1 MKLLNVIKKSPA
13 GKLILAVPVILLAII
28 LILVFRKDKV
38 DNSVKLQQGIAYLE
52 ALEAKNPQDMV
63 KELQEKQR
71 EEESAKVDEIL
82 ARIDSGEISIWSQFY
97 GAAILGDSRAEDF
110 VADGFLTTTNVFAE
124 KGTMCTDAADYIDA
138 VAATNP
144 TRIFFT
150 YGMNDVDG
158 YWNTAEEFIEG
169 YTKVIKAYRER
180 IPDAVIFVNSII
192 PVNAH
197 AIENDSN
204 YKNIPEYN
212 EALKKMTEDLGVCWI
227 DCDSYLDDYPELYDT
242 DGQHFFPEMY
252 PIWARTMLKTAFDYE
267 YEKTGSADA
276 LSQQVAANASAAAQA
291 ANAESTDS
299 SEQAADETGTADG
312 DSDTSGDDGETS
324 ADGAETSADGAE
336 TEDTENTD
344 EAETE
349 DTAADGA
356 A

>member
-13 GKLILAVPVILLAII
+13 GKLIIAVPVII
-28 LILVFRKDKV
+28 LVIVIFLVFRKDKV

-63 KELQEKQR
+63 EELREKQR

-82 ARIDSGEISIWSQFY
+82 AQIDSGQISIWSQFN

-110 VADGFLTTTNVFAE
+110 VFDGFLTTTNVFAE
-124 KGTMCTDAADYIDA
+124 KGTMCTDAMNYIDA
-138 VAATNP
+138 VAAANP

-158 YWNTAEEFIEG
+158 YWNTAAEFIEG
-169 YTKVIKAYRER
+169 YTKVIKAYREK
-180 IPDAVIFVNSII
+180 IPGAVIFVNSII

-212 EALKKMTEDLGVCWI
+212 EALKKMADDLGVCWI

-242 DGQHFFPEMY
+242 DGQHFFPDMY

-267 YEKTGSADA
+267 YEKTGDADA
-276 LSQQVAANASAAAQA
+276 LSQEVSANASAAAEA
-291 ANAESTDS
+291 ANAENADS
-299 SEQAADETGTADG
+299 SEQTADDSAEVDGDTEASDGDTEASADGSGETEEAETADET
-312 DSDTSGDDGETS
+312 
-324 ADGAETSADGAE
+324 
-336 TEDTENTD
+336 
-344 EAETE
+344 EAEDMT
-349 DTAADGA
+349 DGGDA
-356 A
+356 

>member
-1 MKLLNVIKKSPA
+1 MKLLNIIKKSPA
-13 GKLILAVPVILLAII
+13 GKLIIAVPVILLAVI
-28 LILVFRKDKV
+28 LFLVFRKDKV

-52 ALEAKNPQDMV
+52 SLEAKNPQDMME
-63 KELQEKQR
+63 ELREKQR

-82 ARIDSGEISIWSQFY
+82 AKIDSGEISIWSQFN

-110 VADGFLTTTNVFAE
+110 VFDGFLTTTNVFAE
-124 KGTMCTDAADYIDA
+124 KGTMCTDAMNYIDA
-138 VAATNP
+138 VASANP

-158 YWNTAEEFIEG
+158 YWNTSAEFIEG

-180 IPDAVIFVNSII
+180 IPGAVLFVNSII

-212 EALKKMTEDLGVCWI
+212 EALKKMADDLGVCWI

-242 DGQHFFPEMY
+242 DGQHFFPDMY

-267 YEKTGSADA
+267 YEKTGDADA
-276 LSQQVAANASAAAQA
+276 LSQEVSANASAAAEA
-291 ANAESTDS
+291 ANAEKADS
-299 SEQAADETGTADG
+299 SEQTADDAAEADG
-312 DSDTSGDDGETS
+312 DAEASDGDTEAS
-324 ADGAETSADGAE
+324 ADGSGE
-336 TEDTENTD
+336 TD
-344 EAETE
+344 EAETADEAEAE
-349 DTAADGA
+349 DTTDGGDA
-356 A
+356 

>member
-13 GKLILAVPVILLAII
+13 GKLLIAVPVILLVVVLFLA
-28 LILVFRKDKV
+28 LRKDKV

-52 ALEAKNPQDMV
+52 ALEAKNPQDMME
-63 KELQEKQR
+63 ELRAKQR

-82 ARIDSGEISIWSQFY
+82 ARIDSGEISVWSQFN

-110 VADGFLTTTNVFAE
+110 VFDGFLTTTNVFAE
-124 KGTMCTDAADYIDA
+124 KGTMCTDAMNYIDA
-138 VAATNP
+138 VASANP

-158 YWNTAEEFIEG
+158 YWNTAAEFIEG
-169 YTKVIKAYRER
+169 YTKVIKAYQEK
-180 IPDAVIFVNSII
+180 IPGAVIFVNSII

-212 EALKKMTEDLGVCWI
+212 EALKKMADDLGVCWI

-242 DGQHFFPEMY
+242 DGQHFFPDMY

-267 YEKTGSADA
+267 YEQTGDADA
-276 LSQQVAANASAAAQA
+276 LSQQVSANASAAEA
-291 ANAESTDS
+291 ADGTANTESADS
-299 SEQAADETGTADG
+299 SEQNADNADTADG
-312 DSDTSGDDGETS
+312 NTETS
-324 ADGAETSADGAE
+324 EGDAETSADAGETAE
-336 TEDTENTD
+336 AENAD
-344 EAETE
+344 EAEAE
-349 DTAADGA
+349 DTADGGDN
-356 A
+356 

>member
-13 GKLILAVPVILLAII
+13 GKLIIAVPVII
-28 LILVFRKDKV
+28 LVIVIFLVFRKDKV

-63 KELQEKQR
+63 EELREKQR

-82 ARIDSGEISIWSQFY
+82 AQIDSGQISIWSQFN

-110 VADGFLTTTNVFAE
+110 VFDGFLTTTNVFAE
-124 KGTMCTDAADYIDA
+124 KGTMCTDAMNYIDA
-138 VAATNP
+138 VAAANP

-158 YWNTAEEFIEG
+158 YWNTAAEFIEG
-169 YTKVIKAYRER
+169 YTKVIKAYREK
-180 IPDAVIFVNSII
+180 IPGAVIFVNSII

-212 EALKKMTEDLGVCWI
+212 EALKKMADDLGVCWI

-242 DGQHFFPEMY
+242 DGQHFFPDMY

-267 YEKTGSADA
+267 YEKTGDADA
-276 LSQQVAANASAAAQA
+276 LSQEVSANASAAAEA
-291 ANAESTDS
+291 ANAENADS
-299 SEQAADETGTADG
+299 SEQTADDAAEVDGDTEASDGDTEASADGSGETEEAETADET
-312 DSDTSGDDGETS
+312 
-324 ADGAETSADGAE
+324 
-336 TEDTENTD
+336 
-344 EAETE
+344 EAEDMT
-349 DTAADGA
+349 DGGDA
-356 A
+356 

>member
-13 GKLILAVPVILLAII
+13 GKLIIAVPVILLAVI
-28 LILVFRKDKV
+28 LFLVLRKDKV

-52 ALEAKNPQDMV
+52 ALEAKNPQDMME
-63 KELQEKQR
+63 ELRAKQR

-82 ARIDSGEISIWSQFY
+82 AKIDSGEISIWSQFN

-110 VADGFLTTTNVFAE
+110 VFDGFLTTTNVFAE
-124 KGTMCTDAADYIDA
+124 KGTMCTDAMDYIDA
-138 VAATNP
+138 VASANP

-158 YWNTAEEFIEG
+158 YWNTAAEFIEG
-169 YTKVIKAYRER
+169 YTKVIKAYREK
-180 IPDAVIFVNSII
+180 IPGAVLFVNSII

-212 EALKKMTEDLGVCWI
+212 EALKKMADDLGVCWI

-242 DGQHFFPEMY
+242 DGQHFFPDMY

-267 YEKTGSADA
+267 YEKTGDADA
-276 LSQQVAANASAAAQA
+276 LSQQVSANASAAAEA
-291 ANAESTDS
+291 ANSENADS
-299 SEQAADETGTADG
+299 SEQTADDAAETDGDTGASDGDAEASADGGGETEEAETADETEA
-312 DSDTSGDDGETS
+312 
-324 ADGAETSADGAE
+324 
-336 TEDTENTD
+336 EDTTD
-344 EAETE
+344 GGDA
-349 DTAADGA
+349 
-356 A
+356 

>member
-13 GKLILAVPVILLAII
+13 GKLIIAVPVII
-28 LILVFRKDKV
+28 LVIVIFLVFRKDKV

-63 KELQEKQR
+63 EELREKQR

-82 ARIDSGEISIWSQFY
+82 AQIDSGQISIWSQFN

-110 VADGFLTTTNVFAE
+110 VFDGFLTTTNVFAE
-124 KGTMCTDAADYIDA
+124 KGTMCTDAMNYIDA
-138 VAATNP
+138 VAAANP

-158 YWNTAEEFIEG
+158 YWNTAAEFIEG
-169 YTKVIKAYRER
+169 YTKVIKAYREK
-180 IPDAVIFVNSII
+180 IPGAVIFVNSII

-212 EALKKMTEDLGVCWI
+212 EALKKMADDLGVCWI

-242 DGQHFFPEMY
+242 DGQHFFPDMY
-252 PIWARTMLKTAFDYE
+252 PIRARTMLKTAFDYE
-267 YEKTGSADA
+267 YEKTGDADA
-276 LSQQVAANASAAAQA
+276 LSQEVSANASAAAEA
-291 ANAESTDS
+291 ANAENADS
-299 SEQAADETGTADG
+299 SEQTADDAAEVDG
-312 DSDTSGDDGETS
+312 DTEASDGDTEAS
-324 ADGAETSADGAE
+324 ADGSGE
-336 TEDTENTD
+336 TEEVETAD
-344 EAETE
+344 EAEAE
-349 DTAADGA
+349 DTTTI
-356 A
+356 